1 MSAAALCIVVGAL
14 FMELPVRSFTLA
26 WQHTVEKVMWE
37 EDYVVVGAWLYITGA
52 RIRGSGA
59 GMEPPADAVLVDGA
73 WNYRPADR
81 WRREVRLARSE
92 FGSDY
97 MLCIRGSLPADGGG
111 RTRSGCRHHA
121 PVLRCR
127 RFAVNAGAEVS
138 PS

>member
-1 MSAAALCIVVGAL
+1 MSAAALCIVVGA
-14 FMELPVRSFTLA
+14 FFTELPVRSFTLA

-37 EDYVVVGAWLYITGA
+37 EDYVVVGAWLYITAA

-73 WNYRPADR
+73 WHYRPADR

-97 MLCIRGSLPADGGG
+97 MLCIEG
-111 RTRSGCRHHA
+111 
-121 PVLRCR
+121 RCR
-127 RFAVNAGAEVS
+127 PMADVAPGPMAATTLRSCAAADS
-138 PS
+138 R

>member
-1 MSAAALCIVVGAL
+1 MSAAALCIVVGAF

-73 WNYRPADR
+73 WQYRPADR

-97 MLCIRGSLPADGGG
+97 MVCIEG
-111 RTRSGCRHHA
+111 
-121 PVLRCR
+121 RCR
-127 RFAVNAGAEVS
+127 SMVEVAPGPVAATTLQS
-138 PS
+138 CAAADSR